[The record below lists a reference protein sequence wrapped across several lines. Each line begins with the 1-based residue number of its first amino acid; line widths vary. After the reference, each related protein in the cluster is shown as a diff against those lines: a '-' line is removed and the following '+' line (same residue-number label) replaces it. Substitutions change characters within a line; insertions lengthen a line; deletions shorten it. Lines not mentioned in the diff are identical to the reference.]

1 MTILRPGQAA
11 RKFNVPRKYKKMVQS
26 IRYRH
31 SPYTVRTML
40 KASPLKRTVISQ
52 LSTTIRRECAA
63 MCSRNHGDSVLRLLS
78 VLELKDFSW
87 NTLLQEL
94 KKEAPTLL
102 QLLTAASSRHACTN
116 PGIVGMAASLLL
128 YGRNPQLCV
137 PQALNSVLLYAGH
150 TAKVV
155 SILTIYELTL
165 QIFNTA
171 AGIPFCASRKGLTG
185 GS

>member
-31 SPYTVRTML
+31 SPYTVRAML
-40 KASPLKRTVISQ
+40 KSSPLKRSVISQ
-52 LSTTIRRECAA
+52 LATTIRRECVA

-94 KKEAPTLL
+94 KKKAPTLL
-102 QLLTAASSRHACTN
+102 QLLTAASSRHACIN
-116 PGIVGMAASLLL
+116 PGIIGMAASLLL
-128 YGRNPQLCV
+128 YGRNPQLCL
-137 PQALNSVLLYAGH
+137 PQALNSVVLYAGH
-150 TAKVV
+150 CAKVV
-155 SILTIYELTL
+155 SVSTANVAHLLHYWLLQYCMILGVCFQDRY
-165 QIFNTA
+165 
-171 AGIPFCASRKGLTG
+171 
-185 GS
+185 